1 MFMSTKEAS
10 RLRVLTL
17 LEAGALSQKEAGHRM
32 DVTPRQVRRM
42 MKRYKAEGVSG
53 LISKKRGRAS
63 NRKLSEESLIEVM
76 DLIRQNYHDFG
87 PTLAAEKLRE
97 VHHLNLSVE
106 TVRKAM
112 IKAGIW
118 KAKRG
123 NDSVSHPMRE
133 RRASFGEM
141 IQIDG
146 SPHDWFEGRG
156 VYCTL
161 LVFIDD
167 ATGRLTNLR
176 FAPTETTLGYM
187 QVLHDHI
194 KTYGVPVS
202 LYSDKHSIFRVNAK
216 TADEEAETQ
225 FSRAA
230 RDLGIECIHA
240 HSPQAKGRVE
250 RANQTL
256 QDRLVKEMRLAGIN
270 NSEEANAWLLGY
282 LKDYNRRFSV
292 NPRSEVDAHSPFI
305 GTDADLTNILSVHTT
320 RTLSKNLSCQFENKL
335 LQVETTG
342 KGLALRGSDV
352 TVLEHFDGRCDLMWR
367 KRKLN
372 YIVSQK
378 EKKQAE
384 TADGKGVN
392 QRVDEALV
400 KRLKKGTATK
410 PKTSSHI
417 RFGKS
422 LKQRKAKEIKEA
434 EAIHEAQRQN
444 QLREAQLQN
453 PPSVLQKQHQNL
465 TPQTH
470 HRVSL

>member
-1 MFMSTKEAS
+1 MSTKEAS

-17 LEAGALSQKEAGHRM
+17 LETGAISQKEAGQRM

-53 LISKKRGRAS
+53 LISRKRGRVS
-63 NRKLSEESLIEVM
+63 NRKLSEESIIEAM
-76 DLIRQNYHDFG
+76 DLIRLNYHDFG
-87 PTLAAEKLRE
+87 PSLAAEKLRE
-97 VHHLNLSVE
+97 VHHLNFSVE

-112 IKAGIW
+112 IQAGIW

-123 NDSVSHPMRE
+123 NDSVAHPVRE

-156 VYCTL
+156 EYCTL

-194 KTYGVPVS
+194 KIYGVPVS
-202 LYSDKHSIFRVNAK
+202 LYSDKHAIFRVNAK

-270 NSEEANAWLLGY
+270 NSAEANAWLLGY
-282 LKDYNRRFSV
+282 IKDYNRRFSV

-305 GTDADLTNILSVHTT
+305 GTDLTNILSVHTT

-367 KRKLN
+367 KKKLN
-372 YIVSQK
+372 YSVSQK

-384 TADGKGVN
+384 TTDGKTVN
-392 QRVDEALV
+392 QRVDDALV
-400 KRLKKGTATK
+400 KRFKKGSATK
-410 PKTSSHI
+410 PKESSNI
-417 RFGKS
+417 QLGKS
-422 LKQRKAKEIKEA
+422 TKLRKAKEIKEA
-434 EAIHEAQRQN
+434 ETIHEAQRQN
-444 QLREAQLQN
+444 QFRETQLQN
-453 PPSVLQKQHQNL
+453 QSLGIQNQNL

-470 HRVSL
+470 HCVSL